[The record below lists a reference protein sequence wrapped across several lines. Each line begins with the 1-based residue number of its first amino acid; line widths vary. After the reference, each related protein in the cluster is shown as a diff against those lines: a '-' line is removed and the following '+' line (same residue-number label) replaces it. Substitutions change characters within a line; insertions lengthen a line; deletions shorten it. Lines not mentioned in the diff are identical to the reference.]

1 MLPRCWGVSAL
12 GCHKGVLKMIAGYI
26 DRIEEGIAVILLNDG
41 DYQLNYPAEL
51 LPENLGEGDYI
62 NLSIEKDEEKQE
74 TMLQEALFLMDD

>member
-1 MLPRCWGVSAL
+1 MSCN
-12 GCHKGVLKMIAGYI
+12 KGVLKMISGYI

-51 LPENLGEGDYI
+51 LSENLGEGDYI

-74 TMLQEALFLMDD
+74 AMLQEALSLMDD

>member
-1 MLPRCWGVSAL
+1 M
-12 GCHKGVLKMIAGYI
+12 GCHKGVLKMISGYI
-26 DRIEEGIAVILLNDG
+26 DRIEEGIAVILLNYG

-74 TMLQEALFLMDD
+74 TMLQEALSLMDD